1 MASPAFV
8 LINPHAAGG
17 RAAALIE
24 PVRQWLASY
33 APESALVEADSVARS
48 RAMLQCLPLGSRVV
62 LIGGDGTVHHMLPV
76 LLAHRF
82 TLGLVPMG
90 SGNDTARALGVH
102 GLTWVQALTHALNA
116 PASVMDTGE
125 FIVERRRVPFI
136 SSLAVGFDAAVG
148 ARVALAPQR
157 LTGMP
162 RYLWATLAELKGLRN
177 WPVKITVDGTLRHQ
191 GRALFASVL
200 NTASYGSGMPAVP
213 HARIDDGKLDLLVA
227 GRFGRLGTAM
237 MLPRLLAG
245 AHLGHRRVASMPFTR
260 VLIECASE
268 LPIAADG
275 EAQPPEREFEVKVRR
290 ASLSVV
296 KGPSQ
301 R

>member
-8 LINPHAAGG
+8 LLNPHAAGG
-17 RAAALIE
+17 RAALFGE

-102 GLTWVQALTHALNA
+102 GLPWVQALTHALQG

-148 ARVALAPQR
+148 ARAALAPQR

-162 RYLWATLAELKGLRN
+162 RYLWATLAELKALRN
-177 WPVKITVDGTLRHQ
+177 WPLKITVDGAVRHQ

-260 VLIECASE
+260 VHIECASE

-296 KGPSQ
+296 KGPASG
-301 R
+301 

>member
-1 MASPAFV
+1 MSSPAFV
-8 LINPHAAGG
+8 LLNPHAAGG
-17 RAAALIE
+17 RAAQLAE

-33 APESALVEADSVARS
+33 APEAALVEADSVARS

-90 SGNDTARALGVH
+90 TGNDTARALGLH
-102 GLTWVQALTHALNA
+102 GMPWVQALTHALKG

-125 FIVERRRVPFI
+125 LIVERRRVPFI
-136 SSLAVGFDAAVG
+136 SSLAAGFDAAVG

-162 RYLWATLAELKGLRN
+162 RYLWATVAELKTLRN
-177 WPVKITVDGTLRHQ
+177 WPMKVTVDGTLRHS

-237 MLPRLLAG
+237 MLPRLLTG
-245 AHLGHRRVASMPFTR
+245 AHLGHRRVNTLPFTR
-260 VLIECASE
+260 VHIECRAA

-296 KGPSQ
+296 RGPD
-301 R
+301 